1 MKLLTMKTTTV
12 LCAGL
17 FINLLE
23 AQNIEVKAYKTRLSD
38 VMDSIGKQSRKK
50 VVLNTDENPLI
61 SFGSKE
67 ASLADTLKKIE
78 NLYGYTFQIK
88 PTEIVVNS
96 SGGKAGRGIASLEEG
111 AEDATPDELRA
122 SGYRF
127 RSINMNYQE
136 PASVI
141 AQIKNIA
148 GVEIKFLEADEKNK
162 AVVFYGDE
170 QTLRLVRQIVD
181 DVDVPPPQV
190 LLSARVV
197 EVTSNFSR
205 DLGVA
210 LSRQP
215 GVDKGNIGSPNG
227 GTGAN
232 FNLGYRFGIIDS
244 TGLSATLSAGESNGD
259 AKTISSP
266 QVITSDN
273 VAANISSDNT
283 INIKIGTVGSGTGD
297 AEGQTAGS
305 LQSVTAGLK
314 LDVTPKVLRD
324 GRIRLK
330 ININNSQFDD
340 TRIDGIPGQ
349 TSTAVQSEMVM
360 RTGQTAAIAGL
371 YKKQSSDKSAGVPLA
386 MHVPIFGWLFKSN
399 SKSDTRQEVMAFI
412 SPSILEALNE
422 RSINLDVEREDKDQ
436 KNKLNSTR

>member
-1 MKLLTMKTTTV
+1 MKFQIIKAVSV
-12 LCAGL
+12 LSAGL
-17 FINLLE
+17 FVNLLQ
-23 AQNIEVKAYKTRLSD
+23 AQNIEVKAYKTRLSE

-50 VVLNTDENPLI
+50 IVLNTDENPLI

-67 ASLADTLKKIE
+67 ASLSDTLKKIE
-78 NLYGYTFQIK
+78 NLYGYSFQVK
-88 PTEIVVNS
+88 GNEIVVNS
-96 SGGKAGRGIASLEEG
+96 SGGSKGRGIASLEEG
-111 AEDATPDELRA
+111 AEGATPEELRA
-122 SGYRF
+122 GGYRF

-141 AQIKNIA
+141 TQIKNIA

-190 LLSARVV
+190 LLSAKVV
-197 EVTSNFSR
+197 EVTSNFAR

-215 GVDKGNIGSPNG
+215 GVEKGNIASPNG

-232 FNLGYRFGIIDS
+232 FNLGYKFGIIDS
-244 TGLSATLSAGESNGD
+244 TGLSATLSAGETNGD

-273 VAANISSDNT
+273 IAANISSDNT
-283 INIKIGTVGSGTGD
+283 INIKIGTVGSATGD

-349 TSTAVQSEMVM
+349 TSTAVQSEMIM
-360 RTGQTAAIAGL
+360 KTGQTAAIAGL
-371 YKKQSSDKSAGVPLA
+371 YKKQSSDKSGGVPLA
-386 MHVPIFGWLFKSN
+386 MHVPIFGWLFKST

-412 SPSILEALNE
+412 SPSILETLNE
-422 RSINLDVEREDKDQ
+422 RSINLDIEKEKEEKKDKVT
-436 KNKLNSTR
+436 SR